1 MEETVKME
9 AEEGNLNR
17 TTSFEEENLKS
28 VREEDVTLAQLSFSS
43 PSSPPRPLASFSAGM
58 ERSEKRVKVKRRYSD
73 SKTKHAITGHAG
85 KCICCGKSKPAI
97 DRLTNPGEVK
107 SAAMIR
113 AEEVQSNLESTYP
126 SFVKSLVR
134 SHVGSCFWMG
144 LPGPFCRAHL
154 PREDTVVFLEDE
166 CGKVMG
172 MKYIGYKTGLSAG
185 WRQFA
190 VAHQLLE
197 GDVLVFQLIG
207 PCKFKVYII
216 RANDLAEVDGA
227 LGLLTLDPQ
236 IKQNDAGKLV
246 DVFVLQNF
254 LSCMSLLTDP
264 YCIWMPKIETI
275 KDNAEMATVACTSA
289 KRKRPRSLPLAVVQ
303 KNNKKSSR
311 SRLSVPKTGQL
322 AEQSEND
329 SEEVGSEVLE
339 GFKLSLPAVQFE
351 DVKSFENFNILVD
364 GLVLDSELS
373 EDIRR
378 KYYKLCCSQNA
389 FLHESLIKGI
399 NFKLIAG
406 IISETVNIADAIRAS
421 NLTTSSDEFDTWD
434 KTLNASEQFGMK
446 VGFLRARLSQLVSLA
461 FDSEGATKT
470 RRYIEARTE
479 RVNTE
484 DEIRNLEAKLE
495 ELKAANEKFGADIE
509 SLKLKAESYEIKFQE
524 EVLAPW

>member
-28 VREEDVTLAQLSFSS
+28 
-43 PSSPPRPLASFSAGM
+43 GM

-236 IKQNDAGKLV
+236 IKQNDA
-246 DVFVLQNF
+246 
-254 LSCMSLLTDP
+254 
-264 YCIWMPKIETI
+264 
-275 KDNAEMATVACTSA
+275 DNAEMATVACTSA

>member
-236 IKQNDAGKLV
+236 IKQND
-246 DVFVLQNF
+246 
-254 LSCMSLLTDP
+254 
-264 YCIWMPKIETI
+264 
-275 KDNAEMATVACTSA
+275 AEMATVACTSA